1 MILWDYCGRRRRMKY
16 RIAIWA
22 GVGFLVAGFWALYFF
37 PTASDIIANQ
47 PAMWALARVSCPIML
62 ASLYFGFAISV
73 YWVLFANAITY
84 SLIGATVETLRHKL
98 HPAA

>member
-1 MILWDYCGRRRRMKY
+1 MKY

-22 GVGFLVAGFWALYFF
+22 VAGFLVAGFWALYFF

-47 PAMWALARVSCPIML
+47 PAMWALALASCPIEF

-73 YWVLFANAITY
+73 YWVLLANAITY
-84 SLIGATVETLRHKL
+84 ALIGATVEALRHKL
-98 HPAA
+98 QPAA